1 MISCVSG
8 FVPFSLLR
16 NDMPANYDKIGAG
29 FLYPDNWQVV
39 EEDLNGEPETVTLQ
53 SPTSGF
59 WSLSRYVDEVSA
71 VDLVD
76 EAVATM
82 RGEYDDV
89 ETELMHEQFSDHE
102 SIGVEMHFYCLD
114 LLVVSQIRG
123 IVIDEATY
131 LLFCQAEDREFE
143 ELEIIF
149 RAVTTSLLARSEG

>member
-1 MISCVSG
+1 MISYVSG
-8 FVPFSLLR
+8 FAPSFLFR

-59 WSLSRYVDEVSA
+59 WSLSRYGNEVAA

-82 RGEYDDV
+82 RGEYDDI
-89 ETELMHEQFSDHE
+89 ETGLLHEEFGGHE
-102 SIGVEMHFYCLD
+102 SIGVEMRFYCLD

-123 IVIDEATY
+123 IVIDKATH

-143 ELEIIF
+143 ELDLIF
-149 RAVTTSLLARSEG
+149 RAVTTSLLSRSEG